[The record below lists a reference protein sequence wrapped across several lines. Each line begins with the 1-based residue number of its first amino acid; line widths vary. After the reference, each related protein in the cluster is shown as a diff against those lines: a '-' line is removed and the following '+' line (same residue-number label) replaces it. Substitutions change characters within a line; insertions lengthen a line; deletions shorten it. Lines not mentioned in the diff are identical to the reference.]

1 VLFRSHHPLLADS
14 NAVNDFFANISYDS
28 SYKRLPCEQIFE
40 SIDCDVSV
48 EPHEL
53 ERYLKRIKPTSAGP
67 DGLPRWF
74 FHECSVEL
82 ADVVSYVI
90 SQSLNSG
97 TVPQQWKISFVSP
110 VEKTSNPTSLTD
122 FRPISVTSILSRLTE
137 KMVVKNWL
145 MPAIPDGYLD
155 DQFGFRPTGSTTCAL
170 VYLTHHVTEI
180 LETNSYV
187 RCLCVD
193 FSKAFDVV
201 DHNILSA
208 KLAQLH
214 LPAQIFQWLL
224 SFLTGRT
231 QQVKVGTE
239 MSEARPINR
248 GTIQGSGIGPTDFIV
263 MASDLRA
270 LSRTVNKLFKYAD
283 DTTLLVP
290 EHTDFSLEDEFME
303 LKRWS
308 ENNKMILNLLKT
320 KEIVFHRPNPSL
332 YIPPVP
338 LSDIERVKSVKLLG
352 VYLSDT
358 LRFDEHVKYVLTV
371 CGQRLYL
378 LKTLRGQGLS
388 RGHINTVFQSLII
401 SRLAY
406 AIPAWGGFLLQH
418 QINKIDS
425 FLARAF
431 RFGYT
436 LEQTTLSNILCE
448 ADEKLYN
455 SVQNPKHCIHGLLP
469 PEKKLQTVLRKSHCF
484 QLPNCHYKMFK
495 DSFINRVVF
504 KDAY

>member
-1 VLFRSHHPLLADS
+1 LDDS
-14 NAVNDFFANISYDS
+14 NAVNEFVASISYDS
-28 SYKRLPCEQIFE
+28 SYKKLPLEQIIE
-40 SIDCDVSV
+40 SINYDVSV
-48 EPHEL
+48 EPL
-53 ERYLKRIKPTSAGP
+53 EMERNLKRIKPTTAGP

-74 FHECSVEL
+74 FHECSVQL
-82 ADVVSYVI
+82 ADILSYVI

-97 TVPQQWKISFVSP
+97 TVPQQWKISYVTP
-110 VEKTSNPTSLTD
+110 VEKTKNPVSLAD

-137 KMVVKNWL
+137 KLVVRNWL
-145 MPAIPDGYLD
+145 MPAIPDYYID

-170 VYLTHHVTEI
+170 VYLTHHVTEL

-201 DHNILSA
+201 DQNILSA

-239 MSEARPINR
+239 ISEARSINR
-248 GTIQGSGIGPTDFIV
+248 GIVQGSGIGPTDYIV

-283 DTTLLVP
+283 DTNLLVP
-290 EHTDFSLEDEFME
+290 EHTDVSLEDEFAE
-303 LKRWS
+303 LKRWA
-308 ENNKMILNLLKT
+308 ETNQMILNLLKT
-320 KEIVFHRPNPSL
+320 KEVVFHRPNPNL

-338 LSDIERVKSVKLLG
+338 LNDIERVKSVKLLG
-352 VYLSDT
+352 VYFSDT
-358 LRFDEHVKYVLTV
+358 LRFDEHIKYVLTI

-388 RGHINTVFQSLII
+388 RCHINTVFQSLII

-406 AIPAWGGFLLQH
+406 ALPAWGGFLQQQ
-418 QINKIDS
+418 QIIRIDS
-425 FLARAF
+425 FLTRAF

-436 LEQTTLSNILCE
+436 MQQTTLANIIANIIDE
-448 ADEKLYN
+448 ADQVLYN
-455 SVQNPKHCIHGLLP
+455 SVQNPNHCIHGLLP
-469 PEKKLQTVLRKSHCF
+469 PEKNLQMVFRKSHCF
-484 QLPNCHYKMFK
+484 KLPNCHYKMFR

-504 KDAY
+504 KDSY